1 MRDSAISVLFKGRNA
16 VRLLE
21 GLGVTLSLSA
31 VSVLLSILTGLI
43 LGFLMMRKNPAIR
56 LLCRIW
62 LEAIRIVPQLVLLFL
77 VYFGAAKAFGSPAK
91 PQRSSCSPSGAA
103 VKWAIWCAAH

>member
-77 VYFGAAKAFGSPAK
+77 VYFGAATLLNNFRHLGREKGGNVAFQHLIP
-91 PQRSSCSPSGAA
+91 
-103 VKWAIWCAAH
+103 